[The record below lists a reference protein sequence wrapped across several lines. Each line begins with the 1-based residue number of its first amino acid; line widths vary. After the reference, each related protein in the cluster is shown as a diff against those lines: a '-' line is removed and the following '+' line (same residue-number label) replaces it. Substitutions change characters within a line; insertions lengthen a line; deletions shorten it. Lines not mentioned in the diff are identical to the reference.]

1 MQEKYYD
8 AVFPSEIR
16 DFAMLFVDLQFDR
29 TVADY
34 VPDVNFFK
42 SEVEMFANVAEDII
56 FRFEAA
62 PNTDLRAFA
71 VYVLFDL
78 RN

>member
-1 MQEKYYD
+1 
-8 AVFPSEIR
+8 
-16 DFAMLFVDLQFDR
+16 MLFVDLQYDR

-34 VPDVNFFK
+34 VPDVDFFK
-42 SEVEMFANVAEDII
+42 SEVEMFTNVAEDI
-56 FRFEAA
+56 RFEAA

>member
-1 MQEKYYD
+1 MM
-8 AVFPSEIR
+8 AVFSSEIR

-42 SEVEMFANVAEDII
+42 SEVEMFANVAEAII
-56 FRFEAA
+56 LRFEAA
-62 PNTDLRAFA
+62 PNADLRAFA